1 MAQLL
6 VDNDIYQAGRW
17 TLRSDNPSVL
27 AAIPDAL
34 VQVLE
39 LSGEALCAWALHPDE
54 QQGIRDAAY
63 HDELREIGIGP
74 LIEVRELVR
83 PWQPNVVWVDRY
95 HLLVASA
102 QPTLGSRLLGLYVG
116 SKGRIVLSVYHPSVA
131 GLISGELDGMPNE
144 NGREW
149 DRPQHVDNA
158 RFVLRYD
165 PDQHN
170 AVQLRCAQSMAHG
183 VQDAITRLQQMVAS
197 W

>member
-1 MAQLL
+1 MAQLI
-6 VDNDIYQAGRW
+6 VENDIYQPGRW

-39 LSGEALCAWALHPDE
+39 LDGEALGAWALHPDE
-54 QQGIRDAAY
+54 QAGLRDAAY
-63 HDELREIGIGP
+63 RDELGEIGVGP
-74 LIEVRELVR
+74 LVEVRELVR

-95 HLLVASA
+95 HLLVAAA

-116 SKGRIVLSVYHPSVA
+116 SKGRIVLSVYHPSV
-131 GLISGELDGMPNE
+131 SGIVHGEFDGMPNE

-149 DRPQHVDNA
+149 DRQQHVDNA

-165 PDQHN
+165 AAQAG
-170 AVQLRCAQSMAHG
+170 AVQLRCAQPMAMG
-183 VQDAITRLQQMVAS
+183 VQEAILRLQQMVAG

>member
-6 VDNDIYQAGRW
+6 LETDPYQPGRW

-39 LSGEALCAWALHPDE
+39 LGGEALAAWALHPDE
-54 QQGIRDAAY
+54 QAGIRDAAY
-63 HDELREIGIGP
+63 HDELREIGVGP
-74 LIEVRELVR
+74 IVEVRELVR
-83 PWQPNVVWVDRY
+83 PWQQNVVWVDRY
-95 HLLVASA
+95 HLLVAAAS
-102 QPTLGSRLLGLYVG
+102 PTLGSRLLGLYVG

-131 GLISGELDGMPNE
+131 GIVHAALDGMPNE
-144 NGREW
+144 NAREW
-149 DRPQHVDNA
+149 DSQNHVANA

-165 PDQHN
+165 PDQPG
-170 AVQLRCAQSMAHG
+170 AVQLRCAQPMAMG
-183 VQDAITRLQQMVAS
+183 VQDAVSRLQQMVAG